1 MRNLNLAFSAFFF
14 FVLFPFLKGSLLCAQ
29 VSNSVLF
36 SFFEQHPEYCSDG
49 FDFPVGKPDA
59 KKYYNA
65 QVFGKNN
72 HLGDDWNGVG
82 GGNTDLGDPVYS
94 CANGYVVYAA
104 DYGPG
109 WGNIV
114 RVLHVISLSP
124 LVVVES
130 LYAHLDEIKVS
141 PGPVKRGDLLG
152 TIGNADGTYWAHL
165 HFEIRTEYNMPV
177 GGGYSTIT
185 TGYVDP
191 SKYIRENR
199 PPLRN

>member
-1 MRNLNLAFSAFFF
+1 MKALLSFGQFCSLVLFLLLNGPVSHAQISDSFLYAFFQ
-14 FVLFPFLKGSLLCAQ
+14 G
-29 VSNSVLF
+29 
-36 SFFEQHPEYCSDG
+36 HPEYVSDG

-82 GGNTDLGDPVYS
+82 GGNTDLGDPVFS

-141 PGPVKRGDLLG
+141 VGPVKRGDLLG
-152 TIGNADGTYWAHL
+152 TIGTADGTYWAHL

-191 SKYIRENR
+191 TKYIRANR
-199 PPLRN
+199 PLLRN